1 MKLKRGTNFG
11 EESTCRFNIDIRNL
25 TNFDLNTQKSQ
36 KIFILMGSF
45 CAKYILLELKK
56 YKGVIFHG
64 TEEGYKIWRG
74 IDVLV
79 QNWCKEFDN
88 F

>member
-1 MKLKRGTNFG
+1 MKLKRGTKFG
-11 EESTCRFNIDIRNL
+11 DESTCRFNIDIRNL

-36 KIFILMGSF
+36 KTFILMGSF

-64 TEEGYKIWRG
+64 TEEGYKIWRE